1 MKIVFTE
8 SRYRWK
14 PAIQP
19 FATSPPS
26 GLLKSVSCLGSPGN
40 LQVKSYR
47 YQRIS
52 IACPRGCGCAVK

>member
-1 MKIVFTE
+1 METVFTE

-19 FATSPPS
+19 FATSPLS
-26 GLLKSVSCLGSPGN
+26 GLLKSFGCLGSPGG
-40 LQVKSYR
+40 LQVRNHR

-52 IACPRGCGCAVK
+52 NAYP

>member
-1 MKIVFTE
+1 MEIVFTE

-14 PAIQP
+14 PVMQP

-26 GLLKSVSCLGSPGN
+26 GLLKSFGCLGSPGD
-40 LQVKSYR
+40 LQVKRHR

-52 IACPRGCGCAVK
+52 IAYP